1 MQLIKM
7 SLNVGIVNGNVFS
20 SRERTKRLTMNR
32 LFRIALRSQN
42 HAQYGN
48 VAFFNGRHRLIIDV
62 GIDQLNQIRFQSWQD
77 NLGFWIAQP
86 HVIFNDFRASLRQH
100 QTNVDDAMV
109 VVACLVQP
117 ADGWFND
124 IIDHALT
131 LGIAK
136 LWQRTV
142 GTHTTRVGTLI
153 AIVGPLVIL
162 RHWQNP
168 VLIVLNYDK
177 HGVFRSHQT
186 FFQDQFFFA
195 QLKHFRNRVLGFW
208 SRLRNHDSLAA
219 LQTIG
224 FDDYGTGKVV

>member
-1 MQLIKM
+1 
-7 SLNVGIVNGNVFS
+7 
-20 SRERTKRLTMNR
+20 
-32 LFRIALRSQN
+32 
-42 HAQYGN
+42 
-48 VAFFNGRHRLIIDV
+48 
-62 GIDQLNQIRFQSWQD
+62 
-77 NLGFWIAQP
+77 
-86 HVIFNDFRASLRQH
+86 
-100 QTNVDDAMV
+100 MV
-109 VVACLVQP
+109 VVACPVQP

-131 LGIAK
+131 FGIAK
-136 LWQRTV
+136 LRQRTV

-208 SRLRNHDSLAA
+208 RRLRNHDSLAA

-224 FDDYGTGKVV
+224 FDDYGTGKIV